1 MKGLFY
7 QRVRQMT
14 RCSRY
19 ALIIAL
25 LVPLSPMA
33 VWANH
38 GACGSTDLSVDN
50 GNSVEYVIKGSRT
63 ADFEV
68 TDTGNSLV
76 ATIEPQRIIG
86 ERLGKFAIT
95 GVGDGTTTLKI
106 SWRRPEGTI
115 TCPVSVTV
123 SE

>member
-1 MKGLFY
+1 MKRLFDHLI
-7 QRVRQMT
+7 QQIT

-19 ALIIAL
+19 ALTIAL

-38 GACGSTDLSVDN
+38 TACGPTDLSVEN
-50 GNSVEYVIKGSRT
+50 GNSVEYVIRGSRT

-95 GVGDGTTTLKI
+95 GVGGGTTTFKI
-106 SWRRPEGTI
+106 FWRRSQGTG

>member
-1 MKGLFY
+1 MKRLFDHLI
-7 QRVRQMT
+7 QQIS

-19 ALIIAL
+19 ALTIAL

-33 VWANH
+33 VWALH
-38 GACGSTDLSVDN
+38 PTCGPTDLSVKN
-50 GNSVEYVIKGSRT
+50 GNYVEYVIKGPRT

-106 SWRRPEGTI
+106 FWRRPGDTI

>member
-1 MKGLFY
+1 MK
-7 QRVRQMT
+7 RVFNCRIQKIT

-19 ALIIAL
+19 ALTIAL
-25 LVPLSPMA
+25 LVPLLPVA
-33 VWANH
+33 VWAH
-38 GACGSTDLSVDN
+38 SCGPTDLSVKR
-50 GNSVEYVIKGSRT
+50 GNSVEYVIKGPNT

-68 TDTGNSLV
+68 TDSGNSLV

-86 ERLGKFAIT
+86 ERLGTFDIA
-95 GVGDGTTTLKI
+95 GVGNGATTFKI
-106 SWRRPEGTI
+106 FWRRPQGTG

>member
-1 MKGLFY
+1 MKRLFDHLI
-7 QRVRQMT
+7 QQIT

-19 ALIIAL
+19 ALTIAFF
-25 LVPLSPMA
+25 VPLSPMA
-33 VWANH
+33 VWAH
-38 GACGSTDLSVDN
+38 SCGPTDLSVKN
-50 GNSVEYVIKGSRT
+50 GNSVEYVIKGPLT

-76 ATIEPQRIIG
+76 ATIEPQRIFG
-86 ERLGKFAIT
+86 ERLGKFAVT
-95 GVGDGTTTLKI
+95 GVGDGATTFKI
-106 SWRRPEGTI
+106 FWRRPQGTG

>member
-1 MKGLFY
+1 MKRLFDHLI
-7 QRVRQMT
+7 QQIT

-19 ALIIAL
+19 ALTIAL

-38 GACGSTDLSVDN
+38 GACGSTDLSVKN

>member
-1 MKGLFY
+1 MKRLFDHLI
-7 QRVRQMT
+7 QQIT

-19 ALIIAL
+19 ALTIAL

-38 GACGSTDLSVDN
+38 GACGPTDLSVKN

-106 SWRRPEGTI
+106 FWRRPGETI